1 MMRTYHTRS
10 ANEKMTDI
18 RSEVATCFS
27 NVFPD
32 LAAGDI
38 PRASQASLVQ
48 WDSVAHVT
56 LLSAISEEFQ
66 LDLDEESFE
75 SLTSYL
81 LIVDFVESKMQHG

>member
-1 MMRTYHTRS
+1 
-10 ANEKMTDI
+10 MTDI
-18 RSEVATCFS
+18 QSRVAQCFL

-32 LAAGDI
+32 VAAADF
-38 PRASQASLVQ
+38 PRASQASLTQ

-66 LDLDEESFE
+66 MELDEESFE

-81 LIVDFVESKMQHG
+81 LILDRVEGHVGQS

>member
-1 MMRTYHTRS
+1 MMTTYRTRFT
-10 ANEKMTDI
+10 NEKMTDI
-18 RSEVATCFS
+18 QSGVANCFS

-38 PRASQASLVQ
+38 QRASQASLVQ

>member
-1 MMRTYHTRS
+1 
-10 ANEKMTDI
+10 MTDI
-18 RSEVATCFS
+18 QSRLSKCFL

-32 LAAGDI
+32 LTEADL
-38 PRASQASLVQ
+38 PRASHASLVQ

-66 LDLDEESFE
+66 IELDDDSFE

-81 LIVDFVESKMQHG
+81 LIADFVESQVAQS

>member
-1 MMRTYHTRS
+1 
-10 ANEKMTDI
+10 MTAI
-18 RSEVATCFS
+18 ASRVSQCFL

-32 LAAGDI
+32 LTAADL
-38 PRASQASLVQ
+38 PRASQAGLPQ

-66 LDLDEESFE
+66 IELDDESFE

-81 LIVDFVESKMQHG
+81 LVVDFVETQVAQS

>member
-1 MMRTYHTRS
+1 
-10 ANEKMTDI
+10 MTDI
-18 RSEVATCFS
+18 QSRVSQCFL

-32 LAAGDI
+32 LTAADL
-38 PRASQASLVQ
+38 PRASQASLTQ

-66 LDLDEESFE
+66 LELDEESFE

-81 LIVDFVESKMQHG
+81 LIVDSVENQVGQS

>member
-1 MMRTYHTRS
+1 MS
-10 ANEKMTDI
+10 DI
-18 RSEVATCFS
+18 NSRISQCFL

-32 LAAGDI
+32 VAAADL
-38 PRASQASLVQ
+38 PRASQASVPQ

-66 LDLDEESFE
+66 VELDDESFE

-81 LIVDFVESKMQHG
+81 LIVEFVESRIGKT